1 MTIVPYTKQLTDLAT
16 IERVNL
22 YDAVRHAGLS
32 RWTYIRITKGEA
44 PLRIETAERIA
55 DAIKDLSAK

>member
-1 MTIVPYTKQLTDLAT
+1 MIQTYTQQLTTLAT

-32 RWTYIRITKGEA
+32 RWTASRIIKGET
-44 PLRIETAERIA
+44 PLRKETAEAIHN
-55 DAIKDLSAK
+55 AIKDLSAK